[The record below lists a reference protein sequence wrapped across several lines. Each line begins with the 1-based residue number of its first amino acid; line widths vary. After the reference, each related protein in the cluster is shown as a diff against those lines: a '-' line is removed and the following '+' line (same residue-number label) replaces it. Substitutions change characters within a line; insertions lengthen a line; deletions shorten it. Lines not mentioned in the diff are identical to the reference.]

1 MNFSNRRDI
10 VFLVLA
16 GFFITNAIIAELIGG
31 KLIQFFGLFTQSI
44 GIILWPIIFILT
56 DLINEHFGKDG
67 VKKLTYITVGLI
79 SFAFIVLSIAI
90 NIPAT
95 PFSPVNNEVF
105 KTVFGQSQWIIVG
118 SIIAFLISQLVDVY
132 TFLFFKKIT
141 GNKFIWLRATG
152 STLIS
157 QLVDTFVVQ
166 YIAFVLPSKWT
177 LDEFITNASYG
188 YAFKLIIAIALIP
201 LIYVGHAL
209 INKFLEKYPCLIE
222 YLGEANSYIKIYF
235 PSEKIFITQEASR
248 YTADFLN
255 QEKINNLK
263 KCDKMLK
270 DSVSLLEEDIN

>member
-1 MNFSNRRDI
+1 MNFRNRKDI

-31 KLIQFFGLFTQSI
+31 QLIQFFGLFTQSI

-79 SFAFIVLSIAI
+79 SFAFIILSIAI
-90 NIPAT
+90 TIPAT
-95 PFSPVNNEVF
+95 SFSPVNNEVF

-177 LDEFITNASYG
+177 FNEFMTNASYG
-188 YAFKLIIAIALIP
+188 YVFKLFIAIALIP
-201 LIYVGHAL
+201 LIYIGHFV
-209 INKFLEKYPCLIE
+209 INKFLEKSKTVP
-222 YLGEANSYIKIYF
+222 N
-235 PSEKIFITQEASR
+235 
-248 YTADFLN
+248 
-255 QEKINNLK
+255 
-263 KCDKMLK
+263 
-270 DSVSLLEEDIN
+270 

>member
-1 MNFSNRRDI
+1 M
-10 VFLVLA
+10 
-16 GFFITNAIIAELIGG
+16 AELIGG

-79 SFAFIVLSIAI
+79 SFAFIILSIAI
-90 NIPAT
+90 YIPAT

-105 KTVFGQSQWIIVG
+105 KTVFGQSQWIIIG

-209 INKFLEKYPCLIE
+209 INKFLEKSKV
-222 YLGEANSYIKIYF
+222 A
-235 PSEKIFITQEASR
+235 TH
-248 YTADFLN
+248 
-255 QEKINNLK
+255 
-263 KCDKMLK
+263 
-270 DSVSLLEEDIN
+270 

>member
-209 INKFLEKYPCLIE
+209 INKFLEKSKV
-222 YLGEANSYIKIYF
+222 A
-235 PSEKIFITQEASR
+235 TH
-248 YTADFLN
+248 
-255 QEKINNLK
+255 
-263 KCDKMLK
+263 
-270 DSVSLLEEDIN
+270 